1 MDIKTIILVMFV
13 VVVCIYIYREFS
25 NMKYEMTL
33 IARDSE
39 EKTNNMKL
47 FIKEQNEHSV
57 NRIKNLNNEYI
68 HQIKKINMIHNEPIK
83 KSSDCY
89 TENDSECEI
98 ANKIIYLSDSTH
110 ECINLN
116 NFHDFV
122 PYMSH
127 DEKIDL
133 MDVPIAAKDYVNLCV
148 PEQVAIILDDNP
160 PNNLGINKLYKDSV
174 KQNSNYV
181 NSTTSNQ
188 DNSATHSQGKST
200 TSNQDKSVNSLKIIQ
215 NELNL
220 DIEEAHKE
228 FAEHTKTDKL
238 KNIAEYK
245 MDDLRKIAKDKG
257 ICLSMHDGKK
267 TKLCSKQE
275 LYDKINGAL

>member
-1 MDIKTIILVMFV
+1 MDIKTIILIIFV

-25 NMKYEMTL
+25 NIKYEMTL

-39 EKTNNMKL
+39 EKNNNMKL
-47 FIKEQNEHSV
+47 FIKEQNEQSV
-57 NRIKNLNNEYI
+57 NRIKNLNNEYV
-68 HQIKKINMIHNEPIK
+68 HQMRKINMIHNEPIK

-127 DEKIDL
+127 DEKMDL
-133 MDVPIAAKDYVNLCV
+133 LNVPAVGRDYVDSCV
-148 PEQVAIILDDNP
+148 PEQVMIILDDAA
-160 PNNLGINKLYKDSV
+160 PNHLDINKLYKESV
-174 KQNSNYV
+174 KQNSNHV
-181 NSTTSNQ
+181 NSTSSSCSEGTVSLGIVQNGSGLNTGVEGELCDAPEEQ
-188 DNSATHSQGKST
+188 TEKQKS
-200 TSNQDKSVNSLKIIQ
+200 
-215 NELNL
+215 
-220 DIEEAHKE
+220 
-228 FAEHTKTDKL
+228 DKL
-238 KNIAEYK
+238 KNITEYK

-257 ICLSMHDGKK
+257 VCLSVHDGKK

-275 LYDKINGAL
+275 LYDKINEAL